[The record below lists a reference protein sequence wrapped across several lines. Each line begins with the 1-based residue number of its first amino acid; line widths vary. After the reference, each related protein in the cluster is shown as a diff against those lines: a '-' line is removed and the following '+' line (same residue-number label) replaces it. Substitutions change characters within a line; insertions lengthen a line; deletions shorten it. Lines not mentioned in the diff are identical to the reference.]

1 MGTAGGCA
9 GERLD
14 GTPGVAD
21 TQVEGRTGRRQ
32 ASAAPGSPDTS
43 TQRRAAWRFL
53 LAETFRNRSWVYSGV
68 GAGLAWTAA
77 RVAIPSLTGA
87 AVDRDIIGR
96 DSGLLA
102 LLALLVLGLGA
113 FAAACGGFRRYAA
126 FKVAYSVETEWR
138 EGMFANLQRLDF
150 SFHDHEQT
158 GQLMARG
165 ATDLQQ
171 VNQLVVMVPLTMAN
185 LLTIVSVTVIL
196 FVVNAPL
203 ALIAVASL
211 PVINLGAKRFSD
223 RIHPVSMAL
232 QEELSGLSTVVE
244 ETVAGIRAVKGFGAE
259 EIQHGQ
265 LSRRADRVY
274 DRIIDLARIRA
285 FFLPLLDV
293 LPMLGLA
300 VILWYG
306 GVQVLHHRLTVGQ
319 LTEFNLYVVMLV
331 NPLRTIGMVVAQG
344 QRAVA
349 STQRVQRILDA
360 APVIRDDPHS
370 VPLPP
375 GGGEVH
381 FRAVSFS
388 YGGGP
393 PVLSGFDFHVAPGE
407 SVALVG
413 ATGSGKSTIAG
424 LLPRFYDPAAGRI
437 ELDGTDLRLIR
448 LHELRRA
455 VATVFE
461 DTFLFSD
468 SVRGNIAF
476 ADPEAPIE
484 RVVHAAELAGAHGFV
499 TALPEGYDTLLGE
512 RGFSLSGGQ
521 RQRLALARAILADP
535 RVLVLDDATSSVD
548 ATKEHEIR
556 AALAQVMAGRTTIV
570 ISHRPATIALA
581 QRVVLLD
588 DGRIVAAG
596 THDELVATSERY
608 REVLAQGAVLDA
620 ERARETAG
628 HDGGLP

>member
-1 MGTAGGCA
+1 MAGTQTDDRLRQETLPVEARPLDPA
-9 GERLD
+9 TERRD
-14 GTPGVAD
+14 
-21 TQVEGRTGRRQ
+21 
-32 ASAAPGSPDTS
+32 
-43 TQRRAAWRFL
+43 AWRFL
-53 LAETFRNRSWVYSGV
+53 LAEVLRNRSWVYSGV

-77 RVAIPSLTGA
+77 RVAIPLLTAA
-87 AVDRDIIGR
+87 AVDRGIIR
-96 DSGLLA
+96 YDAGLLVVLS
-102 LLALLVLGLGA
+102 LLILVLGA
-113 FAAACGGFRRYAA
+113 VSASCAGFRRYAA
-126 FKVAYSVETEWR
+126 FKVAYSVETDWR

-196 FVVNAPL
+196 LVVNVPL
-203 ALIAVASL
+203 ALIAFASL
-211 PVINLGAKRFSD
+211 PIVNLSAKRFSN
-223 RIHPVSMAL
+223 RIHPVSMDL

-244 ETVAGIRAVKGFGAE
+244 ETVTGIRAVKGFGAE
-259 EIQHGQ
+259 AIQQ
-265 LSRRADRVY
+265 RRLSRQAANVY
-274 DRIIDLARIRA
+274 ERIIELARIRA
-285 FFLPLLDV
+285 FFMPLLDV

-306 GVQVLHHRLTVGQ
+306 GVQVLHHHLTVGQ

-349 STQRVQRILDA
+349 STQRVKRILDA
-360 APVIRDDPHS
+360 APVIKDDPHS
-370 VPLPP
+370 IPLPP
-375 GGGEVH
+375 GDGDVR
-381 FRAVSFS
+381 FDSVSFS
-388 YGGGP
+388 YGDGAP
-393 PVLSGFDFHVAPGE
+393 PVLSGFNFHVAPGE

-413 ATGSGKSTIAG
+413 ATGSGKSTIAR
-424 LLPRFYDPAAGRI
+424 LLPRFYDPDQGRI
-437 ELDGTDLRLIR
+437 ELDGTDVRRIR
-448 LHELRRA
+448 LHDLRRA

-476 ADPEAPIE
+476 ADPEVSME
-484 RVVHAAELAGAHGFV
+484 RVVQAAELAGAHGFV
-499 TALPEGYDTLLGE
+499 TGLPDGYDTLLGE

-556 AALAQVMAGRTTIV
+556 AALSQVMAGRTTIV

-588 DGRIVAAG
+588 AGRIIATG
-596 THDELVATSERY
+596 THDELVETSERY
-608 REVLAQGAVLDA
+608 REVLAQGATLDA
-620 ERARETAG
+620 ERAAMTEQQG
-628 HDGGLP
+628 DS

>member
-1 MGTAGGCA
+1 M
-9 GERLD
+9 
-14 GTPGVAD
+14 
-21 TQVEGRTGRRQ
+21 
-32 ASAAPGSPDTS
+32 
-43 TQRRAAWRFL
+43 
-53 LAETFRNRSWVYSGV
+53 YSGV

-77 RVAIPSLTGA
+77 RVTIPSLAGA
-87 AVDRDIIGR
+87 AIDRGIIGS
-96 DSGLLA
+96 DSGLLT
-102 LLALLVLGLGA
+102 LLALLILALGA
-113 FAAACGGFRRYAA
+113 FSAACGGFRRYAA

-150 SFHDHEQT
+150 SFHDHAQT

-185 LLTIVSVTVIL
+185 LLTIVSVMVIL
-196 FVVNAPL
+196 LIVNVPL
-203 ALIAVASL
+203 ALIAMASV
-211 PVINLGAKRFSD
+211 PVVNLSAKRFSN
-223 RIHPVSMAL
+223 RIHPVSMEL

-244 ETVAGIRAVKGFGAE
+244 ETVTGIRAVKGLGAE
-259 EIQHGQ
+259 AIQLRQ
-265 LSRRADRVY
+265 LSRQAGRIY

-293 LPMLGLA
+293 LPVLSLA

-306 GVQVLHHRLTVGQ
+306 GVQVLHHHLSVGQ

-331 NPLRTIGMVVAQG
+331 NPLRTIGMVVAQS

-349 STQRVQRILDA
+349 STQRVKLILDA
-360 APVIRDDPHS
+360 APVIKDDPHS

-375 GGGEVH
+375 GSGDVR
-381 FRAVSFS
+381 FSSVSFS
-388 YGGGP
+388 YGAGSP
-393 PVLSGFDFHVAPGE
+393 PVLSGFDFHVAPAE

-413 ATGSGKSTIAG
+413 ATGSGKSTIAR
-424 LLPRFYDPAAGRI
+424 LLPRFYDPDAGQI
-437 ELDGTDLRLIR
+437 ELDGTDIRRIR
-448 LHELRRA
+448 LHDLRRC

-461 DTFLFSD
+461 DTFLFTD

-476 ADPEAPIE
+476 ADPEASLE
-484 RVVHAAELAGAHGFV
+484 QVVQAAQLAGAHEFIV
-499 TALPEGYDTLLGE
+499 DLPDGYDTLLGE

-556 AALAQVMAGRTTIV
+556 AALSQVMAGRTTIV
-570 ISHRPATIALA
+570 ITHRPATIALA

-588 DGRIVAAG
+588 KGRIVASG
-596 THDELVATSERY
+596 THDELVTTSERY
-608 REVLAQGAVLDA
+608 RQVLAQGAALDA
-620 ERARETAG
+620 ERVHTAAS
-628 HDGGLP
+628 DRGGDSP

>member
-1 MGTAGGCA
+1 
-9 GERLD
+9 
-14 GTPGVAD
+14 
-21 TQVEGRTGRRQ
+21 
-32 ASAAPGSPDTS
+32 
-43 TQRRAAWRFL
+43 
-53 LAETFRNRSWVYSGV
+53 VYSGV

-77 RVAIPSLTGA
+77 RVTIPSLAGA
-87 AVDRDIIGR
+87 AIDRGIIGS
-96 DSGLLA
+96 DSGLLT
-102 LLALLVLGLGA
+102 LLALLILALGA
-113 FAAACGGFRRYAA
+113 FSAACGGFRRYAA

-150 SFHDHEQT
+150 SFHDHAQT

-185 LLTIVSVTVIL
+185 LLTIVSVMVIL
-196 FVVNAPL
+196 LIVNVPL
-203 ALIAVASL
+203 ALIAMASV
-211 PVINLGAKRFSD
+211 PVINLSAKRFSN
-223 RIHPVSMAL
+223 RIHPVSMEL

-244 ETVAGIRAVKGFGAE
+244 ETVTGIRAVKGLGAE
-259 EIQHGQ
+259 AIQLRQ
-265 LSRRADRVY
+265 LSRQAGRIY

-293 LPMLGLA
+293 LPVLSLA

-306 GVQVLHHRLTVGQ
+306 GVQVLHHHLSVGQ

-331 NPLRTIGMVVAQG
+331 NPLRTIGMVVAQS

-349 STQRVQRILDA
+349 STQRVKLILDA
-360 APVIRDDPHS
+360 APVIKDDPHS

-375 GGGEVH
+375 GNGDVR
-381 FRAVSFS
+381 FSSVSFS
-388 YGGGP
+388 YGAGSP
-393 PVLSGFDFHVAPGE
+393 RVLSGFDFHVAPAE

-413 ATGSGKSTIAG
+413 ATGSGKSTIAR
-424 LLPRFYDPAAGRI
+424 LLPRFYDPDAGQI
-437 ELDGTDLRLIR
+437 ELDGTDIRRIR
-448 LHELRRA
+448 LHDLRRC

-461 DTFLFSD
+461 DTFLFTD

-476 ADPEAPIE
+476 ADPEASLE
-484 RVVHAAELAGAHGFV
+484 QVVQAAQLAGAHEFIV
-499 TALPEGYDTLLGE
+499 DLPDGYDTLLGE

-556 AALAQVMAGRTTIV
+556 AALSQVMAGRTTIV
-570 ISHRPATIALA
+570 ITHRPATIALA

-588 DGRIVAAG
+588 KGRIVASG
-596 THDELVATSERY
+596 THDELVTTSERY
-608 REVLAQGAVLDA
+608 RQVLAQGAALDA
-620 ERARETAG
+620 ERVHTAAS
-628 HDGGLP
+628 DRGGDSP

>member
-1 MGTAGGCA
+1 MGGAVAGTQA
-9 GERLD
+9 EERAPQQRAS
-14 GTPGVAD
+14 GS
-21 TQVEGRTGRRQ
+21 RRPP
-32 ASAAPGSPDTS
+32 APSRERS
-43 TQRRAAWRFL
+43 EAWRFL
-53 LAETFRNRSWVYSGV
+53 LSEVFRHRSWVYSGV

-77 RVAIPSLTGA
+77 RVAIPGLTGA
-87 AVDRDIIGR
+87 AVDRGIVGD
-96 DSGLLA
+96 DAGLLTVLA
-102 LLALLVLGLGA
+102 LLILVLGALS
-113 FAAACGGFRRYAA
+113 AACAGFRRYAA
-126 FKVAYSVETEWR
+126 FKVAYSVETDWR

-185 LLTIVSVTVIL
+185 LLTIVSVTIIL
-196 FVVNAPL
+196 FVVNVPM
-203 ALIAVASL
+203 ALIALASL
-211 PVINLGAKRFSD
+211 PVVNLSAKRFSN

-232 QEELSGLSTVVE
+232 QDELSGLSTVVE

-259 EIQHGQ
+259 EIQH
-265 LSRRADRVY
+265 RRLARQAAGVY

-285 FFLPLLDV
+285 FFMPLLDV

-300 VILWYG
+300 LILWYG
-306 GVQVLHHRLTVGQ
+306 GVQVLHHHLSVGQ

-349 STQRVQRILDA
+349 STQRVKRILDA
-360 APVIRDDPHS
+360 APVIKDDPHS
-370 VPLPP
+370 VPVPD
-375 GGGEVH
+375 GGGDVR
-381 FRAVSFS
+381 FDSVWFS
-388 YGGGP
+388 YGEDGA
-393 PVLSGFDFHVAPGE
+393 PVLAGFDFHVAAGE

-413 ATGSGKSTIAG
+413 ATGSGKSTIAR
-424 LLPRFYDPAAGRI
+424 LLPRFYDPDGGRI
-437 ELDGTDLRLIR
+437 ELDGTELRRIR
-448 LHELRRA
+448 LHDLRRS

-476 ADPEAPIE
+476 ADPEASME
-484 RVVHAAELAGAHGFV
+484 RVVHAAELAGAHGFI
-499 TALPEGYDTLLGE
+499 TGLPDGYDTLLGE

-556 AALAQVMAGRTTIV
+556 AALGQVMAGRTTIV

-581 QRVVLLD
+581 ERVVLVD
-588 DGRIVAAG
+588 EGRIAASG
-596 THDELVATSERY
+596 THDELVATNERY
-608 REVLAQGAVLDA
+608 REVLARGATLDA
-620 ERARETAG
+620 ERERTALAERRE
-628 HDGGLP
+628 DG